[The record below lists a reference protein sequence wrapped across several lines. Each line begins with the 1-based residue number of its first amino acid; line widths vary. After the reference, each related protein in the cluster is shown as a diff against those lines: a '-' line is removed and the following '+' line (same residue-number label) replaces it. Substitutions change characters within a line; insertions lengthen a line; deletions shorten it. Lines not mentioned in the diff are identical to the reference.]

1 MIDLTNASE
10 DDSDDEVMI
19 VGVVRAKLTQY
30 ERYKAEDLAKE
41 LAKKTPARMPTAIKA
56 LYFPV

>member
-1 MIDLTNASE
+1 MSE
-10 DDSDDEVMI
+10 DESDDEVVI
-19 VGVVRAKLTQY
+19 VGIVRAKLTQY
-30 ERYKAEDLAKE
+30 EKYKAEDLAKE